1 MLIIKNDEDFF
12 NLISNSESGLVKP
25 IPVVLNYEIAKNL
38 LIEKGSVKKLGQ
50 NYQNAN
56 MMLYSK
62 ANLQPIAIRKPD
74 QNGNYQFLGLNTDLK
89 TFIVAF
95 DQKQQFNAVI
105 QDNVV
110 PK

>member
-1 MLIIKNDEDFF
+1 MKPC
-12 NLISNSESGLVKP
+12 SRKAKP
-25 IPVVLNYEIAKNL
+25 ITAFLQNIATGPVIAK
-38 LIEKGSVKKLGQ
+38 IKGSVKKLGDS
-50 NYQNAN
+50 YQNAN
-56 MMLYSK
+56 VVLYNK
-62 ANLQPIAIRKPD
+62 ANLQPIAIQKPD

-95 DQKQQFNAVI
+95 DKNQQFNAVI

>member
-1 MLIIKNDEDFF
+1 MKPVLRRAFPSSNFINTNLNANFGSKNT
-12 NLISNSESGLVKP
+12 L
-25 IPVVLNYEIAKNL
+25 AK
-38 LIEKGSVKKLGQ
+38 IQGSVKKLGQ
-50 NYQNAN
+50 QYEDAKIV
-56 MMLYSK
+56 LYNK
-62 ANLQPIAIRKPD
+62 ANLQPIAVRKPD

-95 DQKQQFNAVI
+95 DKNQQFNAVI

>member
-1 MLIIKNDEDFF
+1 MKPALRRAFPSSNFININLNANFGSKNT
-12 NLISNSESGLVKP
+12 L
-25 IPVVLNYEIAKNL
+25 AK
-38 LIEKGSVKKLGQ
+38 IQGSVKKLGQ
-50 NYQNAN
+50 QYEDATLV
-56 MMLYSK
+56 LYNK

-89 TFIVAF
+89 TFVVAF
-95 DQKQQFNAVI
+95 DKKQQFNAVI

>member
-1 MLIIKNDEDFF
+1 M
-12 NLISNSESGLVKP
+12 KP
-25 IPVVLNYEIAKNL
+25 CSRGILSVSSLLQTVSIGPVIAKVT
-38 LIEKGSVKKLGQ
+38 GSVKKLGQ
-50 NYQNAN
+50 QYQNATVVLFN
-56 MMLYSK
+56 K
-62 ANLQPIAIRKPD
+62 ANLQPIAVRKPD

-95 DQKQQFNAVI
+95 DKKQQYNAVI

>member
-1 MLIIKNDEDFF
+1 MKPVTRKVSYSSDLLQSIAV
-12 NLISNSESGLVKP
+12 GPLV
-25 IPVVLNYEIAKNL
+25 AKVQ
-38 LIEKGSVKKLGQ
+38 GSVKKLGQ
-50 NYQNAN
+50 QYQDAIVV
-56 MMLYSK
+56 LYNK
-62 ANLQPIAIRKPD
+62 ANLQPLAVRKAD
-74 QNGNYQFLGLNTDLK
+74 MNGNYQFLGLNTDLK